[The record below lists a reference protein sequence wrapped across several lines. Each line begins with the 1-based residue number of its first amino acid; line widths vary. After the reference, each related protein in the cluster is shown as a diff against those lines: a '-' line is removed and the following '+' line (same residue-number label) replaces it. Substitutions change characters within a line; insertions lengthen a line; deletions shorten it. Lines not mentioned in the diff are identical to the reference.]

1 MLRNKI
7 EMKKVSRRSFFSTS
21 LGAAAALSLPVS
33 VRAHGASPF
42 VSSESSGNGPEII
55 DTNVNLL
62 DWPFRKL
69 KYGKTDVLVAK
80 LRKHRVTQA
89 WAGNFEALFYKD
101 INGVNIRLA
110 EECKKSGDGLL
121 LPFGTVNLA
130 WPDWEE
136 DLRRCHEVH
145 HMPGVRI
152 YPIYQTFDLDHPDFA
167 KLVRQATDNGM
178 IIQIVGDMEDI
189 RHHHPI
195 VEVREANM
203 SPLVDIMKQVPAARI
218 QLLYWNHRVDGKL
231 LEKLVKETRVCF
243 DTSRVEGVGEVG
255 HLIEGKSWG
264 GNAGPTIPAD
274 RFLFG
279 SHAPYFPVET
289 SIIKLF
295 ESPLTAEQITAIM
308 NGNARG
314 FLASIKNK

>member
-1 MLRNKI
+1 
-7 EMKKVSRRSFFSTS
+7 MKKVSRRSFFSSS
-21 LGAAAALSLPVS
+21 LGAAAALSLPVTTLAQGGS
-33 VRAHGASPF
+33 SISPSK
-42 VSSESSGNGPEII
+42 SSPNGPEII
-55 DTNVNLL
+55 DTNINLL

-69 KYGKTDVLVAK
+69 KYGNTEALVSK
-80 LRKHRVTQA
+80 LRRHHVTQA
-89 WAGNFEALFYKD
+89 WAGNFEALFHKD

-110 EECKKSGDGLL
+110 QECRKAGDGML

-136 DLRRCHEVH
+136 DLRRCHELH
-145 HMPGVRI
+145 RMPGVRI
-152 YPIYQTFDLDHPDFA
+152 YPIYQTFDLNHPDFS
-167 KLVRQATDNGM
+167 KLVSQATENGM

-195 VEVREANM
+195 VEVREVNLT
-203 SPLVDIMKQVPAARI
+203 PLVDIMKAIPAARI
-218 QLLYWNHRVDGKL
+218 QLLYWNHRVSGKL
-231 LEKLVKETRVCF
+231 LEQLAKETHVYF

-264 GNAGPTIPAD
+264 GSAGPSIPAD
-274 RFLFG
+274 RLLFG

-295 ESPLTAEQITAIM
+295 ESPMTLDQMTAIM
-308 NGNARG
+308 NGNARR
-314 FLASIKNK
+314 FLPSTRNK